1 MRTRRAIVAG
11 ILAAVL
17 LVGAVGAY
25 AVDRSQRDTI
35 ADGVEVGGVELG
47 GLKAEEARA
56 KLAAE
61 LRAPLRERVVVTFER
76 RRFPLSPRRAGVEV
90 DYDAMVE
97 EALARSREGTIFTR
111 LGRGLT
117 GGTVDAD
124 VQPEVAFDRRA
135 VDRFVARVAARLDRS
150 PKDATVAFAGSSL
163 GAVEGHDGITLQ
175 RRRLRRAVGR
185 ALRSVDGDRTVP
197 ARVRRVAPK
206 VTTAQLAKR
215 YPTVIT
221 VDRAAFRLH
230 LWKNLRLEKSYS
242 IAIGQVGLDT
252 PAGLYEIQN
261 KAVDPAWSVPNS
273 AWAGDLAGQ
282 VIPPGPSN
290 PIKSRWMGIYDG
302 AGIHGTDAVYSLG
315 TAASHGCV
323 RMAIPDVIELY
334 DRTPVG
340 APIYI
345 A

>member
-1 MRTRRAIVAG
+1 M
-11 ILAAVL
+11 
-17 LVGAVGAY
+17 
-25 AVDRSQRDTI
+25 
-35 ADGVEVGGVELG
+35 
-47 GLKAEEARA
+47 
-56 KLAAE
+56 
-61 LRAPLRERVVVTFER
+61 
-76 RRFPLSPRRAGVEV
+76 SPRRAGVEV